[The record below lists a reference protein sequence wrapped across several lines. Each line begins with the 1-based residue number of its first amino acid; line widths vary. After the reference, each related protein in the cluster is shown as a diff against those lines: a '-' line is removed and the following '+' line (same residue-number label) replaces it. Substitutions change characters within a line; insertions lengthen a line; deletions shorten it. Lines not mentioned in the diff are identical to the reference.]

1 MYHTAK
7 YNNINQFFLNAYSYA
22 YAYAYVYTNFL
33 HGPNDRLCQIVIPC
47 S

>member
-7 YNNINQFFLNAYSYA
+7 YNNINQFFLNAYA
-22 YAYAYVYTNFL
+22 YAYTNFL